1 MKLYQSC
8 WRVRRVFYRSASYD
22 IKKKNYYEILGIPRD
37 APDNEIKRA
46 FLKKSRE
53 LHPDGDL
60 YKDEDEGTSVNKSHW
75 SYKSKTQSFMELKEA
90 YDVLKKSDTRA
101 EYDSNL
107 YYLESKDG
115 YLMEYPNELL
125 EREEKNNR
133 KKKLNL
139 YKTKNKP
146 LAVGRNISWRFIR
159 QFNYTPHKSYYE
171 ILGLSPNATKAEIK
185 AKFYE
190 LSKKYHPDVND
201 SKDNI
206 KNSIK
211 FSEISEAYETL
222 KNDQKRREYDMRR
235 GYGSSMNSQFWQGH
249 DFSNY
254 QNPNGGYYYRRQTFY
269 YGPDKKFSQQR
280 SNRYTQSDF
289 DDIWRRF
296 HKAVNSEEHKAYE
309 KYQEE
314 LRNSLWKEYE
324 KRREEAWKKRTE
336 EYQKNNPFNF
346 YKNRK
351 EDNNNTNDF
360 NESTLAKIVGL
371 YILIF
376 SMVTLFQIFFDR
388 GLARSRKI
396 REKIGPTNESM
407 PNEEVYRPIDTSNIP
422 HNVDVIN
429 DKSTPDQSA
438 FPYGMPK

>member
-133 KKKLNL
+133 FFKVGVCVVFLVIIANVLYVNYLRKKKLNL

-146 LAVGRNISWRFIR
+146 LA
-159 QFNYTPHKSYYE
+159 
-171 ILGLSPNATKAEIK
+171 GLIIE
-185 AKFYE
+185 
-190 LSKKYHPDVND
+190 
-201 SKDNI
+201 
-206 KNSIK
+206 
-211 FSEISEAYETL
+211 
-222 KNDQKRREYDMRR
+222 
-235 GYGSSMNSQFWQGH
+235 
-249 DFSNY
+249 
-254 QNPNGGYYYRRQTFY
+254 
-269 YGPDKKFSQQR
+269 
-280 SNRYTQSDF
+280 
-289 DDIWRRF
+289 
-296 HKAVNSEEHKAYE
+296 
-309 KYQEE
+309 
-314 LRNSLWKEYE
+314 
-324 KRREEAWKKRTE
+324 
-336 EYQKNNPFNF
+336 
-346 YKNRK
+346 
-351 EDNNNTNDF
+351 
-360 NESTLAKIVGL
+360 
-371 YILIF
+371 
-376 SMVTLFQIFFDR
+376 
-388 GLARSRKI
+388 
-396 REKIGPTNESM
+396 
-407 PNEEVYRPIDTSNIP
+407 
-422 HNVDVIN
+422 
-429 DKSTPDQSA
+429 
-438 FPYGMPK
+438 